1 MEEQNSDAKK
11 RIMNTVIKLLLEQ
24 KDVSR
29 ITIRQIA
36 KEANVNSALINYYF
50 QSKENLLNMA
60 VEICMTDIANEMFEK
75 NSNTDDPV
83 VRLKTMIKDIS
94 AFAFNNYFLSEI
106 AISAELKNG
115 CFTTTRII
123 LPVLSEVFNREKTE
137 SELKIIALQ
146 LIVPLQVL
154 FLNAKKYNAILESD
168 IFDDKQRNLVIDKM
182 VENILKQRRC
192 Q

>member
-1 MEEQNSDAKK
+1 MDEQNTDAKK
-11 RIMNTVIKLLLEQ
+11 RIMNTVTQLLLEQ

-60 VEICMTDIANEMFEK
+60 VETCMTDIANEMFDK

-83 VRLKTMIKDIS
+83 VRLKTMLKDIS
-94 AFAFNNYFLSEI
+94 AFAFKYYFLSEI

-115 CFTTTRII
+115 SFTTTQII
-123 LPVLSEVFNREKTE
+123 LPVLAEVFNEKKAE
-137 SELKIIALQ
+137 SELKLIALQ

-154 FLNAKKYNAILESD
+154 FLNARKYKAFLASD
-168 IFDDKQRNLVIDKM
+168 MFDDKQRNLVLDKM
-182 VENILKQRRC
+182 VENILK
-192 Q
+192 